1 MYMLINRTDVA
12 RVLTKRDGYTREDAE
27 DVMDDIENEMQ
38 DYINDGDYEGA
49 IEVLEGYGF
58 EPDYIN
64 F

>member
-1 MYMLINRTDVA
+1 MLINRTDVA
-12 RVLTKRDGYTREDAE
+12 KVLIKRDGYTKEDAE

-38 DYINDGDYEGA
+38 DCIDDGDFEGA
-49 IEVLEGYGF
+49 LDVLEGYGF